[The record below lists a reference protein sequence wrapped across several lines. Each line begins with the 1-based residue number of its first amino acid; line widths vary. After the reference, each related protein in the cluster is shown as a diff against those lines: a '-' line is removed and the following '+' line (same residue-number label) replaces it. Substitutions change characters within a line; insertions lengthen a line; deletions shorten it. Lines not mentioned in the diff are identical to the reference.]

1 MIIFHLLLEDS
12 ASPGS
17 VSNLKYC
24 HFGFELGEE
33 QAFLKTTVASSNHEH
48 FLALVKGA
56 ITGRAEVYSGA
67 NGVFLA
73 GHIQATVP
81 AAGGDQHSVRAVII
95 ATFGIHD
102 FEIASCAD
110 AGERLRRPLRRRN
123 ARRAPASGLRVKR
136 LGCPG
141 GTLGSCRFAQ

>member
-24 HFGFELGEE
+24 HFGPELGEE
-33 QAFLKTTVASSNHEH
+33 QTFLKTTVASSNHEH
-48 FLALVKGA
+48 FLVLVKGA
-56 ITGRAEVYSGA
+56 ITGRAEVHSGA
-67 NGVFLA
+67 NEVFLA
-73 GHIQATVP
+73 GHIQATVS

-95 ATFGIHD
+95 AIFGIHD

-110 AGERLRRPLRRRN
+110 AGDRLRRQHFD
-123 ARRAPASGLRVKR
+123 AE
-136 LGCPG
+136 
-141 GTLGSCRFAQ
+141 TLGVLPHLVCELSALDALGEP